1 MAVYYI
7 GMDLHKRFSQLTEM
21 DKEGRV
27 YRKFK
32 LYNHPDLLKD
42 YFSNLPCSSSVV
54 IEATGNWYWVCDL
67 IEELGHTVKLAHP
80 KKVKI
85 IAEST
90 VKTDKIDSEVLAHL
104 DRTNFLP
111 LSYIPPKHIREE
123 RELLR
128 YRMCLVRIRSGL
140 KNRIHNI
147 LSKVGVIHTFS
158 DLFGR
163 GGVNFLREIDLPGIY
178 KDELQGYLQVIETLD
193 NLIKSCEKEI
203 RRSVKE
209 NKDATLLMSVP
220 GFSYFSAL
228 LMAAE
233 IGDISRFSS
242 YRKLCAYGGVVSS
255 TKQSADKIYQGHI
268 IKDSN
273 KYIRWVLTEAVPKAI
288 AKDQRLKVTYFKI
301 LREKGKSKAKIAV
314 ARKMLISIYYMLK
327 NKSQYKFFHLNA
339 RERRKTNMSGRIYS
353 FR

>member
-1 MAVYYI
+1 M
-7 GMDLHKRFSQLTEM
+7 
-21 DKEGRV
+21 
-27 YRKFK
+27 
-32 LYNHPDLLKD
+32 
-42 YFSNLPCSSSVV
+42 
-54 IEATGNWYWVCDL
+54 
-67 IEELGHTVKLAHP
+67 
-80 KKVKI
+80 
-85 IAEST
+85 
-90 VKTDKIDSEVLAHL
+90 
-104 DRTNFLP
+104 
-111 LSYIPPKHIREE
+111 
-123 RELLR
+123 
-128 YRMCLVRIRSGL
+128 
-140 KNRIHNI
+140 
-147 LSKVGVIHTFS
+147 
-158 DLFGR
+158 
-163 GGVNFLREIDLPGIY
+163 
-178 KDELQGYLQVIETLD
+178 IETLD

-220 GFSYFSAL
+220 RFSYFSAL

-327 NKSQYKFFHLNA
+327 NKSQYKFFHLNT